1 MSRGLR
7 KPDRKPLIALV
18 DRANRALQAD
28 MVRAAH
34 RRGHTHIKPAHN
46 AVFSTLQAEGSR
58 ASDMAAR
65 AGITRQ
71 SMGEIVRE
79 MVSLGVLEMKQD
91 PDDRRAKLVTYTE
104 AGLAFARDGFRHIV
118 DVEDRI
124 VAELGADDYETARR
138 VLERVVT
145 LVDGTRDREV
155 G

>member
-1 MSRGLR
+1 
-7 KPDRKPLIALV
+7 
-18 DRANRALQAD
+18 
-28 MVRAAH
+28 
-34 RRGHTHIKPAHN
+34 
-46 AVFSTLQAEGSR
+46 
-58 ASDMAAR
+58 MAAR

-104 AGLAFARDGFRHIV
+104 AGLAFARDGFRHII
-118 DVEDRI
+118 DVEERI
-124 VAELGADDYETARR
+124 VAELGAEDYETARR

-145 LVDGTRDREV
+145 LVDETRDREV